1 MGRSETDIAEDE
13 ISRRR
18 AAEHEIA
25 AVRAELAEQ
34 IAAHHEVQAR
44 FEQEVAQR
52 DRTIAEATQTEARLR
67 ESETAMRQLFDQ
79 NLDSMTILDL
89 ETGRFIDVNQEC
101 SRNTGFG
108 RDEIIGKRSRE
119 VQ

>member
-1 MGRSETDIAEDE
+1 
-13 ISRRR
+13 
-18 AAEHEIA
+18 
-25 AVRAELAEQ
+25 
-34 IAAHHEVQAR
+34 VQAR